1 MTSVQLCVVPRKTC
15 TSTTKHRGEHDCMK
29 EGTTEQEQ
37 EPVRIQRKKAEMAN
51 LCPKKLRGN
60 SNFTMAKFINR
71 HHGLR

>member
-1 MTSVQLCVVPRKTC
+1 VWCAQKTG
-15 TSTTKHRGEHDCMK
+15 TSTTKHRGEHGYMK

-37 EPVRIQRKKAEMAN
+37 EPVRIPCKKAEMAN

-60 SNFTMAKFINR
+60 NNFATTKFINR